1 MRLEHIPLI
10 LGVIVALIGL
20 GFIADA
26 SMAAATPVTPERR
39 RRIRA
44 EPSRA
49 GEALVGIGTLCMA
62 AALFGRDTWRYGT
75 VSVLVGSVFLLVG
88 VILNRGFLKEALL
101 FRGPARRSEDG
112 APPAEGRGQAAD
124 IHRRHAPARP
134 LSAEPRSS
142 AADVPSVETRSSTPD
157 APAARPAGA
166 VRHPTPPLASRA
178 YRPPTPVDATP
189 TPVAGQARFDAP
201 PAAAQSDARPTPPAP
216 PPPEARPAPEAS
228 AQRDSRSA
236 PPVDPPPGPQERR
249 KTPRGKR

>member
-49 GEALVGIGTLCMA
+49 GEAVVGFGTLCMA

-75 VSVLVGSVFLLVG
+75 VAVLAGSVLLLIG
-88 VILNRGFLKEALL
+88 VILNRAFLKEALL
-101 FRGPARRSEDG
+101 FRGPARRAEGG
-112 APPAEGRGQAAD
+112 APPVRRGRAAPPVPQAAAGPSSP
-124 IHRRHAPARP
+124 APTPPKHPPASAGRP
-134 LSAEPRSS
+134 SS
-142 AADVPSVETRSSTPD
+142 SPTT
-157 APAARPAGA
+157 

-178 YRPPTPVDATP
+178 YKPAEPGMPAP
-189 TPVAGQARFDAP
+189 GAGAGQARPEAP
-201 PAAAQSDARPTPPAP
+201 RPSASEAESRPGAASPKPASPPPSKPSGEPTP
-216 PPPEARPAPEAS
+216 
-228 AQRDSRSA
+228 
-236 PPVDPPPGPQERR
+236 GPKERR